1 MDIQRL
7 INYAMYL
14 EASAGSVAKPEEI
27 NALADEI
34 SRNWWKKIRAGSV
47 YEHHY

>member
-1 MDIQRL
+1 
-7 INYAMYL
+7 MYL